1 MKWTEATHSL
11 PIGTEGLIEEFLRG
25 SSGRSKKIFNRV
37 KQGRGGVAMAS
48 SKGGRILDWVDDDE
62 EDEREGGIKL
72 LRGESEKRGGG
83 SSGSCIL

>member
-1 MKWTEATHSL
+1 M
-11 PIGTEGLIEEFLRG
+11 
-25 SSGRSKKIFNRV
+25 